1 MAKGGARKLMTIAAD
16 SLPAWAERSA
26 KAVAASAAQPYHAA
40 VQPVLEKIEHVHQTG
55 VAYHAILRAQL
66 HEVWL
71 WL

>member
-26 KAVAASAAQPYHAA
+26 AMAASAAQPYHAA

-55 VAYHAILRAQL
+55 MAYHAIFRAQL
-66 HEVWL
+66 QEV
-71 WL
+71 